1 MPTSDRATKNRSLLS
16 PVRVI
21 AISGTNNETVKY
33 LTLDAKPR
41 ITETLQDL
49 ARNHPEVLADPNL
62 QAAVVIE
69 GVKYAQLFKADTF
82 RWLCGAGP
90 DPAGKDPNWMG
101 SAADGSTL
109 DGA

>member
-1 MPTSDRATKNRSLLS
+1 MSNSEIGTPHRSLLS
-16 PVRVI
+16 PVRVV
-21 AISGTNNETVKY
+21 AICGTNNETVKY
-33 LTLDAKPR
+33 LTLDAKPC

-49 ARNHPEVLADPNL
+49 ARNHPEVLTDPNL

-69 GVKYAQLFKADTF
+69 GVKHAQLFKADTF

-101 SAADGSTL
+101 GAAEGSTL
-109 DGA
+109 DAS